1 MWKETFAIY
10 CELVWNQRLLLCVY
24 IDYCDLNYRTVSGR
38 LLYHLHTCMY
48 VDSASKTIQ
57 MGCKPNCYIWHMR
70 QETFAPGAVLRSS
83 ALWFFFL
90 DMNHSTN
97 FFSKLIKLR
106 NHFFHRNDVMFKK
119 QSLFHIYTVERF
131 LFFTP
136 ILFSKKREN
145 EILLMIKNK
154 WNGYRENNTARKLY
168 FQKNGCEKYPF
179 YSMSQRSSR
188 FRYIINLT
196 PNYTKV
202 EENPK
207 RPVHPTTVGSC
218 S

>member
-1 MWKETFAIY
+1 MYVCGFGEQNHTDGVQTK
-10 CELVWNQRLLLCVY
+10 
-24 IDYCDLNYRTVSGR
+24 
-38 LLYHLHTCMY
+38 LLYMAYATGDFCTR
-48 VDSASKTIQ
+48 SGPPQ
-57 MGCKPNCYIWHMR
+57 
-70 QETFAPGAVLRSS
+70 RSS